1 MKSIGRPG
9 LRVAAGALTLV
20 ALLAITAPPW
30 SPLLARRSR
39 LDLREPS
46 AASPH
51 SPSQA
56 AATAHLPIYPGQ
68 SWADVDDASR
78 DGWTSEIFSQK
89 ADKVLE
95 QLGPLIVH
103 PQRIDVALLW
113 SLAAEDF
120 QCGRLLP
127 RRLETAFEDGALE
140 VQRAVRGGATLQA
153 DGASA
158 YRGPSGLGEVLRELA
173 APFRN
178 AENVHYKFKVYRVEP
193 STNDVTTRQYLA
205 ISGQTPEGILEQNAS
220 WVTRWAAGYGDGNPL
235 LLSISVVDFE
245 QVTARQS
252 NQPWF
257 VDCTQSVLGGNRC
270 YGEQFLLGMNH
281 WLARMQDTRYFA
293 PLGNPGLAVGD
304 VNGDGLDDLYV
315 CQEAGLPNRLFL
327 QRADGTAVD
336 RSEEWGCNWL
346 ESSRSA
352 LLVDLDNDG
361 DQDLVV
367 AIIGGVLLAEND
379 RRQRFRVQAVLAT
392 DDDTMSLCAAD
403 YDHDGDLDLYVCV
416 DYPNDYFAQSPDIS
430 VLGGAS
436 NRVYHDA
443 NNAGRNSLFRND
455 MATHGPWR
463 FTDVTNDVGMDAN
476 NRRFSLA
483 AAWEDFDNDGD
494 QDLYVANDFGRNNL
508 YRNDQVETGQVRFV
522 DVAYEAQVEDP
533 ASGMSVAWG
542 DVDRDGQMDLYV
554 GNMFSAAGGRIS
566 FQHAFKADAT
576 PEIKARLQRFA
587 RGNTLLYNR
596 GHGLF
601 RDISEDAAVTVG
613 RWAWGSNFV
622 DINNDG
628 WEDIVVANGYI
639 TAEDPG
645 DL

>member
-1 MKSIGRPG
+1 
-9 LRVAAGALTLV
+9 V
-20 ALLAITAPPW
+20 
-30 SPLLARRSR
+30 
-39 LDLREPS
+39 
-46 AASPH
+46 
-51 SPSQA
+51 
-56 AATAHLPIYPGQ
+56 ATAHLPVNQGP
-68 SWADVDDASR
+68 SWADVDDPTT

-89 ADKVLE
+89 VDKILE
-95 QLGPLIVH
+95 QLAQLIVD
-103 PQRIDVALLW
+103 PQRIDITQLRA
-113 SLAAEDF
+113 LAAGDF
-120 QCGRLLP
+120 QCGYLLP
-127 RRLETAFEDGALE
+127 RRLETAFEDRAVE
-140 VQRAVRGGATLQA
+140 IQRAARDGATLRL
-153 DGASA
+153 DDASA
-158 YRGPSGLGEVLRELA
+158 YRGPSGLGDALGELA
-173 APFRN
+173 ETFRN
-178 AENVHYKFKVYRVEP
+178 AENVHFKFKVYRVDP
-193 STNDVTTRQYLA
+193 TTNDVTTRQYVA
-205 ISGQTPEGILEQNAS
+205 ISGQTSDGILEQNAT
-220 WVTRWAAGYGDGNPL
+220 WVTRWARGYGDENPL
-235 LLSISVVDFE
+235 LLSIVVVDFE
-245 QVTARQS
+245 QVTARKT

-257 VDCTQSVLGGNRC
+257 VDCTQSVLGGNACFRQ
-270 YGEQFLLGMNH
+270 QFLLGMNH
-281 WLARMQDTRYFA
+281 WLARIQDTRYFA

-304 VNGDGLDDLYV
+304 ADGDGLDDLYV

-327 QRADGTAVD
+327 QRPDGTAVD

-346 ESSRSA
+346 DSSRSA
-352 LLVDLDNDG
+352 LFIDLDNDG

-367 AIIGGVLLAEND
+367 AIIGGVLLAAND
-379 RRQRFRVQAVLAT
+379 RKQGFQVEAVLPT

-455 MATHGPWR
+455 IASHGAWR
-463 FTDVTNDVGMDAN
+463 FTDVTKDVGMDAN

-508 YRNDQVETGQVRFV
+508 YRNDQVEARQARFV
-522 DVAYEAQVEDP
+522 DVAHEAEVEDP

-566 FQHAFKADAT
+566 FQDAFKADAT

-587 RGNTLLYNR
+587 RGSTLLHNR
-596 GHGLF
+596 GQGLF

-613 RWAWGSNFV
+613 RWAWGSNFI

-639 TAEDPG
+639 TAEDRG